1 MRILIALLVLA
12 MRCAHAQPDLSRAIP
27 IGPES
32 GHVMISA
39 VAVSPK
45 SGTVWVIRDPD
56 VLGRLDADGR
66 NWRAVPIAAPDGS
79 RMFLGHFLQVAT
91 NGGVYL
97 AGQTGEQPWLIK
109 IAESGQTAF
118 IRPIDIQGLH
128 PMGLKPDPDGTWTI
142 FGDGWSGACVA
153 RIDEN
158 GRKIWMR
165 TFPKEKL
172 ATIFLGGG
180 VLKDGSSILAGNIWD
195 SRQGKIGMGLGSTM
209 LVKLNRQGVTV
220 AEKVFPGRNAV
231 LAQAEDGQIILIDDP
246 QSYPAIGELLKRGTE
261 WPMRMQAWS
270 EELRLLWTAA
280 MPGLSADLLP
290 PEVLPAPGSGVIVLS
305 NGFFAKPALAR
316 YDAAGKQLWVSH
328 PGIGFEVLG
337 GESGRFFLAQSGPD
351 GGMLTRFEEQGP
363 KR

>member
-1 MRILIALLVLA
+1 
-12 MRCAHAQPDLSRAIP
+12 
-27 IGPES
+27 
-32 GHVMISA
+32 
-39 VAVSPK
+39 
-45 SGTVWVIRDPD
+45 
-56 VLGRLDADGR
+56 
-66 NWRAVPIAAPDGS
+66 
-79 RMFLGHFLQVAT
+79 
-91 NGGVYL
+91 
-97 AGQTGEQPWLIK
+97 
-109 IAESGQTAF
+109 
-118 IRPIDIQGLH
+118 
-128 PMGLKPDPDGTWTI
+128 
-142 FGDGWSGACVA
+142 
-153 RIDEN
+153 
-158 GRKIWMR
+158 
-165 TFPKEKL
+165 
-172 ATIFLGGG
+172 
-180 VLKDGSSILAGNIWD
+180 
-195 SRQGKIGMGLGSTM
+195 MGLGSTM